1 MAVQIGIAAFS
12 AAASTTVA
20 MGAAAFWS
28 AFAVNMALG
37 LALKSLTPKP
47 KLSGAN
53 RGYQVN
59 TRGSA
64 LDHQIIYGKMRV
76 GGVIVFDEATGENN
90 KFLHRVIAYAGHEI
104 EEFNEIYINDELVT
118 LDGSGNVT
126 SPSRYNGFI
135 RINKHLGTASQS
147 ADSDLVAETTN
158 WTLEHKLSGLAYLYI
173 RLKFDADIFPN
184 GVPNITT
191 TIKGKK
197 VYDPRNSSTAWSDN
211 PALCI
216 RDYLTSSYG
225 LNEET
230 ANIDDTLVTTAA
242 NVCDQ
247 TNTLASTKRYT
258 CNGAFVTSITPLD
271 LLNDII
277 TSFGGSIWY
286 SQGKWRMKPAY
297 FTSSQLSLT
306 DDDLRSNI
314 KVSTRHS
321 RRDNFNKVKGTF
333 RGSESNWQTT
343 DYPAVT
349 SASFLTAD
357 NNQESVVD
365 LDLPFTDNSIEARRI
380 ALIALERNRQ
390 QITVNA
396 NFGIRAFK
404 VQVGDTIAL
413 TNARFGWTSKTF
425 EVVSWNFGVQN
436 EYDLQIEL
444 TLREITSS
452 VFDEVSDGIVYEN
465 DNTTLLSPFEVP
477 TVGISA
483 QAVARVLSEKLVNQL
498 EVTITSG
505 AEERIDLVE
514 VQYKANADTVYN
526 TMGTGE
532 IGRFIVVDLERGIYD
547 IRARAINTFGVKGEF
562 EHLPDFTVDALSD
575 PPANISNF
583 VHELS
588 TGTLFLSWTPVADLD
603 LSYYRIRHYSQTTS
617 GTWANSSTVI
627 DKVARPATNATL
639 PARSGMY
646 FIKAFDK
653 GLNESVT
660 ATSLVIQPT
669 ELPPLGTTTTL
680 TENPSFSGSK
690 TNVVIDTTPNP
701 DELIIDTIS
710 GANPSG
716 TYNFA
721 NYVDTSSSRT
731 ARITGITIF
740 SRHQPTAG
748 TWDNIVRDWDTWPDN
763 FDGWTDEQAAFN
775 DTNVEVYVAATP
787 DDPASSPTWGAF
799 SLANGSDVVG
809 RAFKFKAEL
818 TSTNTNVSPSI
829 SLLKAT
835 VEF

>member
-12 AAASTTVA
+12 AAATTTVA
-20 MGAAAFWS
+20 AGATAFWS
-28 AFAVNMALG
+28 AFAVRLALG
-37 LALKSLTPKP
+37 VALKALTPKP
-47 KLSGAN
+47 PLSGAN

-748 TWDNIVRDWDTWPDN
+748 TWDNIVGDWDTWPDN

>member
-59 TRGSA
+59 ARGSA

-349 SASFLTAD
+349 NASFLTAD

-477 TVGISA
+477 SVGISA

-710 GANPSG
+710 GANPAG

-748 TWDNIVRDWDTWPDN
+748 TWDNIVGDWDTWPDN

>member
-1 MAVQIGIAAFS
+1 MAVSIGIAAFS
-12 AAASTTVA
+12 AGVSTVTI
-20 MGAAAFWS
+20 GTAFL
-28 AFAVNMALG
+28 ATFATNLALG
-37 LALKSLTPKP
+37 LALRALTPKP
-47 KLSGAN
+47 PKSGAN
-53 RGYQVN
+53 LGYQIN
-59 TRGSA
+59 AKGSA

-76 GGVIVFDEATGENN
+76 GGVIVFDEATGNNN
-90 KFLHRVIAYAGHEI
+90 KFLHRIIAYAGHEI
-104 EEFNEIYINDELVT
+104 QEFNEIYINDEVIT

-135 RINKHLGTASQS
+135 RINKHLGTSGQA
-147 ADSDLVAETTN
+147 ADSDLVSESTK

-173 RLKFDADIFPN
+173 RLKFDADVFPN

-197 VYDPRNSSTAWSDN
+197 VYDPRDSSTSWSDN

-225 LNEET
+225 LAENV
-230 ANIDDTLVTTAA
+230 ANVDDALVITAA
-242 NVCDQ
+242 NICDQ
-247 TNTLASTKRYT
+247 TNTLASTTRYT

-271 LLNDII
+271 FLNDII
-277 TSFGGSIWY
+277 TSFGGMLWY

-297 FTSSQLSLT
+297 FTSVQLALT

-314 KVSTRHS
+314 KISTRHS

-333 RGSESNWQTT
+333 RGAESNWQVT
-343 DYPAVT
+343 DYPAIT
-349 SASFLTAD
+349 NTAFLLAD
-357 NNQESVVD
+357 NNQDSTID
-365 LDLPFTDNSIEARRI
+365 FDLPFTDNSIEARRI

-396 NFGIRAFK
+396 SFGMRAFK
-404 VQVGDTIAL
+404 VQVGDTVSL
-413 TNARFGWTSKTF
+413 TNARFGWTAKTF
-425 EVVSWNFGVQN
+425 EVVSWNFGLRD
-436 EYDLQIEL
+436 ELDLQIEI
-444 TLREITSS
+444 TLREISSS
-452 VFDEVSDGIVYEN
+452 VFDEISDGVVYEN
-465 DNTTLLSPFEVP
+465 DNTNLLSPFDVP
-477 TVGISA
+477 SVGVSA
-483 QAVARVLSEKLVNQL
+483 EAVARVLSEKLVNQL
-498 EVTITSG
+498 EVTITAG
-505 AEERIDLVE
+505 AAERIDLVE
-514 VQYKANADTVYN
+514 VQYKADADTIYN
-526 TMGTGE
+526 SMGTGE
-532 IGRFIVVDLERGIYD
+532 LGKFIVVDLARGIYD
-547 IRARAINTFGVKGEF
+547 IRARAINTFGIKGDF
-562 EHLPDFTVDALSD
+562 EYLPNFTVDALSA
-575 PPANISNF
+575 PPANVSNF
-583 VHELS
+583 IHELS
-588 TGTLFLSWTPVADLD
+588 SGTLFLSWTPVADLD
-603 LSYYRIRHYSQTTS
+603 LSYYRIRHYSQTSS
-617 GTWANSSTVI
+617 GTWANSSTI
-627 DKVARPATNATL
+627 INKVGRPATNATL

-669 ELPPLGTTTTL
+669 ELPPVGTTTTL
-680 TENPSFSGSK
+680 TENPSFAGSK
-690 TNVVIDTTPNP
+690 TNVVVDTTPNP
-701 DELIIDTIS
+701 DELIISNIS

-731 ARITGITIF
+731 ARITGITVF

-748 TWDNIVRDWDTWPDN
+748 TWDNIVGDWDTWPDN

-787 DDPASSPTWGAF
+787 DDPASSPTYGAF
-799 SLANGSDVVG
+799 TLANGSDVVG

>member
-1 MAVQIGIAAFS
+1 MAVSIGVAAFS
-12 AAASTTVA
+12 AASATATASFV
-20 MGAAAFWS
+20 GFWAAF
-28 AFAVNMALG
+28 ATNLALG
-37 LALKSLTPKP
+37 LALRALTPKP
-47 KLSGAN
+47 PKSEAN
-53 RGYQVN
+53 RGYQIN
-59 TRGSA
+59 AKGSA

-76 GGVIVFDEATGENN
+76 GGVIVFDEATGNNN
-90 KFLHRVIAYAGHEI
+90 KFLHRIIAYAGHEI
-104 EEFNEIYINDELVT
+104 QEFNEIYINDEVIT

-135 RINKHLGTASQS
+135 RINKHLGTSGQA
-147 ADSDLVAETTN
+147 ADSDLVSESTK

-173 RLKFDADIFPN
+173 RLKFDADVFPN

-197 VYDPRNSSTAWSDN
+197 VYDPRDSSTAWSDN

-225 LNEET
+225 LAENV
-230 ANIDDTLVTTAA
+230 ANVDDALVITAA
-242 NVCDQ
+242 NICDQ
-247 TNTLASTKRYT
+247 TNTLASTTRYT

-271 LLNDII
+271 FLNDII
-277 TSFGGSIWY
+277 TSFGGMLWY

-297 FTSSQLSLT
+297 FTSVQLALT

-314 KVSTRHS
+314 KISTRHS

-333 RGSESNWQTT
+333 RGAESNWQVT
-343 DYPAVT
+343 DYPAIT
-349 SASFLTAD
+349 NTAFLLAD
-357 NNQESVVD
+357 NNQDSTID
-365 LDLPFTDNSIEARRI
+365 FDLPFTDNSIEARRI

-396 NFGIRAFK
+396 SFGMRAFK
-404 VQVGDTIAL
+404 VQVGDTVSL
-413 TNARFGWTSKTF
+413 TNARFGWTAKTF
-425 EVVSWNFGVQN
+425 EVVSWNFGLRD
-436 EYDLQIEL
+436 ELDLQIEI
-444 TLREITSS
+444 TLREISSS
-452 VFDEVSDGIVYEN
+452 VFDEVSDGVVYEN
-465 DNTTLLSPFEVP
+465 DNTNLLSPFDVP
-477 TVGISA
+477 SVGVSA
-483 QAVARVLSEKLVNQL
+483 EAVARVLSEKLVNQL
-498 EVTITSG
+498 EVTITAG
-505 AEERIDLVE
+505 AAERIDLVE
-514 VQYKANADTVYN
+514 VQYKADADTIYN
-526 TMGTGE
+526 SMGTGE
-532 IGRFIVVDLERGIYD
+532 LGKFIVVDLARGIYD
-547 IRARAINTFGVKGEF
+547 IRARAINTFGIKGDF
-562 EHLPDFTVDALSD
+562 EYLPNFTVDALSA
-575 PPANISNF
+575 PPANVTNF
-583 VHELS
+583 IHELS
-588 TGTLFLSWTPVADLD
+588 SGTLFLSWTPVADLD
-603 LSYYRIRHYSQTTS
+603 LSYYRIRHYSQTSS
-617 GTWANSSTVI
+617 GTWANSSTI
-627 DKVARPATNATL
+627 INKVGRPATNATL

-669 ELPPLGTTTTL
+669 ELPPVGTTTTL
-680 TENPSFSGSK
+680 TENPSFAGSK

-701 DELIIDTIS
+701 DELIISTIS
-710 GANPSG
+710 GANPAG

-731 ARITGITIF
+731 ARITGITVF

-748 TWDNIVRDWDTWPDN
+748 TWDNIVGDWDTWPDN

-775 DTNVEVYVAATP
+775 DTNVEIFVAATP
-787 DDPASSPTWGAF
+787 DDPASSPTYGAF
-799 SLANGSDVVG
+799 TLANGADVVG